1 MNMQSS
7 WIQTTQ
13 VQETAMKFQT
23 IALLLTILKNANI
36 SQSSNMR
43 YTAAA
48 YGNNA
53 NLMNATN
60 K

>member
-1 MNMQSS
+1 
-7 WIQTTQ
+7 

-23 IALLLTILKNANI
+23 IALRLTILKNANI

-48 YGNNA
+48 YASYAGNNT